1 VSAGLLMGYVRPLME
16 QQSKLVSLDG
26 LMRNGLASE
35 LKAGLPQK
43 VLRKDGA
50 EPRCGPRHGAYPPNR
65 NGTVSLRAGRLYDI
79 PCNLVIISET
89 EHLASG
95 QFRNHK
101 SVKQL

>member
-50 EPRCGPRHGAYPPNR
+50 EPRCGPRHRAYPPNR
-65 NGTVSLRAGRLYDI
+65 NGTVSSRAGRLYDI

-89 EHLASG
+89 EH
-95 QFRNHK
+95 
-101 SVKQL
+101 